1 MGYGI
6 NLGGY
11 VGTTYVV
18 IMSSTTGGIFS
29 NCRQV
34 DTEPLGRK
42 KGHASIADCVPRRVA
57 LRIVKL
63 RIARASNKIKA
74 IYYVEFILRLLFFLF
89 FLFRLMVRD
98 CYHLRD
104 TSIMCSFSHEIT
116 LFKMETRNKKIYNIE
131 LKCRVKRSIKFVF

>member
-34 DTEPLGRK
+34 DIEPLGRK

-74 IYYVEFILRLLFFLF
+74 IYYVGFTSFVFPF

-104 TSIMCSFSHEIT
+104 TSIMCSFSHETIDN
-116 LFKMETRNKKIYNIE
+116 LVQNGNKKIYII
-131 LKCRVKRSIKFVF
+131 VKMQSKAFN

>member
-74 IYYVEFILRLLFFLF
+74 IYYVGFTSFVFPFFFVSFDGARLLSFARHKYNVLF
-89 FLFRLMVRD
+89 FSRD
-98 CYHLRD
+98 NR
-104 TSIMCSFSHEIT
+104 
-116 LFKMETRNKKIYNIE
+116 
-131 LKCRVKRSIKFVF
+131 